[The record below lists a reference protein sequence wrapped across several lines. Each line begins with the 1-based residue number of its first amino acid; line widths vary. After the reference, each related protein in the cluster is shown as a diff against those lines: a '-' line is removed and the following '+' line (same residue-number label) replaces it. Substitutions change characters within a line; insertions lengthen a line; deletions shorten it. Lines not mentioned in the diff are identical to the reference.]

1 MFDGDGYSK
10 TWEAE
15 AKSRGLLNLKSTVD
29 AVPYLCST
37 ANIELF
43 KRHGVLN
50 KTELTCRADTMLE
63 KYSKILHIEAL
74 TLCEMIK
81 RDVMPAIIKYT
92 DKLSFTAANK
102 ANIGIS
108 ATVEKD
114 LAFRLSDISS
124 KLYSL
129 TLELENSVKKA
140 SCEAGILE
148 TALLYNK
155 EVLPLM
161 EKIRYL
167 ADRAESITA
176 REYWPYPTYG
186 DLLFKI

>member
-1 MFDGDGYSK
+1 MHILKPFD
-10 TWEAE
+10 
-15 AKSRGLLNLKSTVD
+15 
-29 AVPYLCST
+29 
-37 ANIELF
+37 
-43 KRHGVLN
+43 
-50 KTELTCRADTMLE
+50 
-63 KYSKILHIEAL
+63 
-74 TLCEMIK
+74 
-81 RDVMPAIIKYT
+81 IIKYT

-129 TLELENSVKKA
+129 TLELENAVKKA

-161 EKIRYL
+161 EKIRYI